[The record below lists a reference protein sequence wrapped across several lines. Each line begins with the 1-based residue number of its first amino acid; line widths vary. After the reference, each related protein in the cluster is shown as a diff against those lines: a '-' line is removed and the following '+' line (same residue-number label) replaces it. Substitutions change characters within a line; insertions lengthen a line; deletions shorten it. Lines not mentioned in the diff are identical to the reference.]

1 MHAKEEKIWFVTNVV
16 KYIDKYHA
24 CTFKVNLE
32 KLEELLQRL
41 LFEMNTSNWISLR
54 FYKYIK
60 WNNLKS
66 FLRDF
71 LFINLRFFDTR

>member
-1 MHAKEEKIWFVTNVV
+1 MWFVTSVV
-16 KYIDKYHA
+16 RYIDKYHA
-24 CTFKVNLE
+24 CTFTVNLE
-32 KLEELLQRL
+32 KLEELVYSLQRL

-71 LFINLRFFDTR
+71 LFIKLRFFDTR